1 MGKNETALSG
11 ARIGVDLGGTKIEVA
26 LLDASGAVRARRREP
41 TPAGDYD
48 AIIRLVAAMVAAIER
63 EHDLTD
69 VPVGAGT
76 PGAVSRVTGRMKN
89 SNSLCLN
96 DRTLQEDLT
105 AALQREVRIANDAN
119 CFALSEAVD
128 GAAAGA
134 GCVFGVILGTG
145 VGGGVVV
152 ERRLLSGPHG
162 IAGEW
167 GHNPLPWPRLDWDEV
182 PGPKG
187 WDGRFG
193 SIETWCC
200 GPGVVLDHRRAGG
213 QAEDVQQIVCQAEAG
228 DPQALETLSRWED
241 RLARSL
247 AAVINVLDPDVIVLG
262 GGLSQIDRVYRNVPV
277 LWQQWAFSD
286 AVDTQLVRARHG
298 DASGVRGA
306 AWLWPLDRAGA

>member
-1 MGKNETALSG
+1 MAE

-26 LLDASGAVRARRREP
+26 LLDVEGVVRARRREP

-48 AIIRLVAAMVAAIER
+48 AIIRQVAAMVADIER
-63 EHDLTD
+63 EHALVN

-76 PGAVSRVTGRMKN
+76 PGAVSRVSGRMKN

-96 DRTLQEDLT
+96 DKALKEDLS
-105 AALQREVRIANDAN
+105 AALRREVRIANDAD
-119 CFALSEAVD
+119 CFTLSEAVD

-134 GCVFGVILGTG
+134 RSVFGVILGTG
-145 VGGGVVV
+145 VGGGVVID
-152 ERRLLSGPHG
+152 RQLLSGPNA

-167 GHNPLPWPRLDWDEV
+167 GHNPLPWPRPDWGEV

-200 GPGVVLDHRRAGG
+200 GPGVVLDHQRCGG
-213 QAEDVQQIVCQAEAG
+213 QAEDVQAICHQAEAG
-228 DPQALETLSRWED
+228 HAPALDTLSRWED

-247 AAVINVLDPDVIVLG
+247 ASVINILDPDVIVLG
-262 GGLSQIDRVYRNVPV
+262 GGLSQIERVYRNVPT
-277 LWQQWAFSD
+277 LWREWVFSD
-286 AVDTQLVRARHG
+286 AVDTRLVRARHG

-306 AWLWPLDRAGA
+306 AWLWPLPKVSA